1 MNDQDVEGM
10 SVVCQRFPRGHLFS
24 KCRHTEPI
32 PQRWVRY
39 LLEDHRHGVVCK
51 VDDSTG
57 IALENIDKKKN
68 MAF

>member
-1 MNDQDVEGM
+1 M
-10 SVVCQRFPRGHLFS
+10 
-24 KCRHTEPI
+24 
-32 PQRWVRY
+32 RY

-51 VDDSTG
+51 VDDPTG